1 MAANTYV
8 TLNIFNAVKILLNG
22 GASRKEAAE
31 YMNIS
36 KGTVDRIAVSETFE
50 DYRQMVNAYH
60 YKKKAEAEK
69 KAKKEKV
76 EKSTPKE
83 EKPAEEAPAQSDE
96 APEKDEAPADDI
108 SESDLKILLS
118 KKLKAGKKAK
128 VKELFEGYGVD
139 SLSGLIE
146 KHPDKIAEA
155 YHKAEGI

>member
-1 MAANTYV
+1 M
-8 TLNIFNAVKILLNG
+8 KITVEFDNLKEIEDFCNG
-22 GASRKEAAE
+22 VVIAPGLAQACRKENAEAATE
-31 YMNIS
+31 AKEAPKAKKS
-36 KGTVDRIAVSETFE
+36 TP
-50 DYRQMVNAYH
+50 
-60 YKKKAEAEK
+60 KKAEAQ
-69 KAKKEKV
+69 
-76 EKSTPKE
+76 
-83 EKPAEEAPAQSDE
+83 EEAPAQSDE

>member
-1 MAANTYV
+1 M
-8 TLNIFNAVKILLNG
+8 KITVLFENMQELDEFCNG
-22 GASRKEAAE
+22 IAPALARACRKENAEAATDAKE
-31 YMNIS
+31 APKAKKS
-36 KGTVDRIAVSETFE
+36 TP
-50 DYRQMVNAYH
+50 
-60 YKKKAEAEK
+60 KKAEAQ
-69 KAKKEKV
+69 
-76 EKSTPKE
+76 
-83 EKPAEEAPAQSDE
+83 EEAPAQSDE

-155 YHKAEGI
+155 YRKAEGI

>member
-1 MAANTYV
+1 MQIVCTFKDFDEIEAFARRILENKAPLTAKE
-8 TLNIFNAVKILLNG
+8 LNESAKKTEAIIN
-22 GASRKEAAE
+22 AAE
-31 YMNIS
+31 
-36 KGTVDRIAVSETFE
+36 
-50 DYRQMVNAYH
+50 
-60 YKKKAEAEK
+60 AEEKAEK

-96 APEKDEAPADDI
+96 APENDEAPADDI